1 MRFHGLVQGPI
12 DNKLM
17 WRQSS
22 KPFERIS
29 HAENS
34 RWTHEHRKHKKRT
47 VVKVFKIDKSFFF
60 ASLPY
65 THVYCILCVYFRWI
79 YGYYFTNTHN
89 VCVCVKYKLSDGTR
103 DKLFPRAQNIA
114 PNIAQCI
121 VHTHVGMIFFLF
133 VSSIDNISGTD
144 GFANNHIYFSF
155 IRYFDATIS
164 SVKTC

>member
-47 VVKVFKIDKSFFF
+47 VVKVFKIDKSFF
-60 ASLPY
+60 LLLYPIHMY
-65 THVYCILCVYFRWI
+65 IVYCVCTLGEYMAITLRIRITFVYVSNTNFRMGQGTNCSREPKILPQI
-79 YGYYFTNTHN
+79 LHNALFTPTWEW
-89 VCVCVKYKLSDGTR
+89 
-103 DKLFPRAQNIA
+103 F
-114 PNIAQCI
+114 
-121 VHTHVGMIFFLF
+121 FFLF

-144 GFANNHIYFSF
+144 GSANNHIYFSF